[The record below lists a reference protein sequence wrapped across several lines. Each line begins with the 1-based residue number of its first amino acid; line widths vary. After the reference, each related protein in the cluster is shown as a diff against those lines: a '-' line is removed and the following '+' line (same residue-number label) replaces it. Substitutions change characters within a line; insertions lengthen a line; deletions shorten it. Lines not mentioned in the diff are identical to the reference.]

1 MQKNQYLVKKIFQD
15 QIQASYRDQFHE
27 MIYMDKAHGI
37 MLVRQGLLDAE
48 DYRVIADG
56 LDRVEKDLKE
66 EDLKGDLG
74 DLYFNVT
81 QKLYDIIGEK
91 TGCLIH
97 VGRSRNDMM
106 CACNRMQIRRELTEL
121 MEEMNGLREL
131 LLDLAEEHTE
141 TVITYYT
148 YGQPAQPGT
157 YGHYLLLVSELLS
170 RDYTRLQAAYRNTNR
185 SPMGAAAGIGT
196 GYPLDLPCCAK
207 LLGFDSV
214 VEHSIDAVASTDYL
228 LEAEA
233 AITIMMSNMSK
244 VAQDFFFWAS
254 YEYRLLDCN
263 ASIVSGSS
271 IMPQKKN
278 PELFEHMR
286 AQTARAMGM
295 FSDALEMSRNTTL
308 FPNMESILDMFSDF
322 GIWMKEVKKVLG
334 LLKEGL
340 KNTKIRKKESYEY
353 THNNFTGASS
363 MAEYLA
369 RKYQV
374 PFTETHEIIHDMLSQ
389 LMEND
394 TLEVQYMTGELMKE
408 VSEKILG
415 RALVM
420 TDEEVRQMLDPMFCL
435 NEKVTGGTPKP
446 EDTKQLISG
455 NRKMLEEQKQ
465 WLEKCK
471 EQINRAYEQIRKGV

>member
-1 MQKNQYLVKKIFQD
+1 M
-15 QIQASYRDQFHE
+15 
-27 MIYMDKAHGI
+27 
-37 MLVRQGLLDAE
+37 
-48 DYRVIADG
+48 
-56 LDRVEKDLKE
+56 
-66 EDLKGDLG
+66 
-74 DLYFNVT
+74 
-81 QKLYDIIGEK
+81 
-91 TGCLIH
+91 
-97 VGRSRNDMM
+97 
-106 CACNRMQIRRELTEL
+106 
-121 MEEMNGLREL
+121 
-131 LLDLAEEHTE
+131 
-141 TVITYYT
+141 ITYYT
-148 YGQPAQPGT
+148 YGQPAQPGN
-157 YGHYLLLVSELLS
+157 YGHYLTLVSELLS

-196 GYPLDLPCCAK
+196 SYPLDLPYCAR

-233 AITIMMSNMSK
+233 AVTIMMSNMSK

-295 FSDALEMSRNTTL
+295 FSDAIEMSRNTTL

-322 GIWMKEVKKVLG
+322 STWMKEVKKVLG

-340 KNTKIRKKESYEY
+340 RNSEIRKKESYEY
-353 THNNFTGASS
+353 THGNFTGTSS

-369 RKYQV
+369 QKYQA
-374 PFTETHEIIHDMLSQ
+374 PFTETHEIIHDMLAE

-394 TLEVQYMTGELMKE
+394 TLEIEYMTGELMKE
-408 VSEKILG
+408 VSERVLG
-415 RALVM
+415 RALIM
-420 TDEEVRQMLDPMFCL
+420 TDEEVRRMLDPMFCL
-435 NEKVTGGTPKP
+435 SKKVTGGTPKP
-446 EDTKQLISG
+446 ENTKKLISR
-455 NRKMLEEQKQ
+455 NQEVLAEQKLT
-465 WLEKCK
+465 WKISPHRGALRSSR
-471 EQINRAYEQIRKGV
+471 N

>member
-1 MQKNQYLVKKIFQD
+1 MSKNRYLVEKIFQD

-37 MLVRQGLLDAE
+37 MLVKQGLLSAE
-48 DYRVIADG
+48 NYKLIANG
-56 LDRVEKDLKE
+56 LDQVEDALKE

-74 DLYFNVT
+74 DLYFNIT
-81 QKLYDIIGEK
+81 QKLYDLIGEE

-106 CACNRMQIRRELTEL
+106 CACNRMQIRRELLNL
-121 MEEMNGLREL
+121 MGEINDLRDL
-131 LLDLAEEHTE
+131 LLNLAGEHTE
-141 TVITYYT
+141 TIITYYT

-157 YGHYLLLVSELLS
+157 YGHYLMLVCELLS

-196 GYPLDLPCCAK
+196 GYPLDVSYCAR

-214 VEHSIDAVASTDYL
+214 IEHSIDAVSSPDYL

-233 AITIMMSNMSK
+233 AITIMMSSMSK
-244 VAQDFFFWAS
+244 LAQDLFFWAS
-254 YEYRLLDCN
+254 YEYQLLDCN
-263 ASIVSGSS
+263 SSIVSGSS

-286 AQTARAMGM
+286 AQTARAMGL
-295 FSDALEMSRNTTL
+295 FSDATQMSRNTTL
-308 FPNMESILDMFSDF
+308 FPSMESILDMFSDF
-322 GIWMKEVKKVLG
+322 SVWMKEVNKVLG

-340 KNTKIRKKESYEY
+340 KNSEIRKKESYEY

-363 MAEYLA
+363 MAEHLSQ
-369 RKYQV
+369 KYKI
-374 PFTETHEIIHDMLSQ
+374 PFTATHEIIHDMISR
-389 LMEND
+389 LMEKD
-394 TLEVQYMTGELMKE
+394 TLDIKYMTSGLMKD

-415 RALVM
+415 KALVL
-420 TDEEVRQMLDPMFCL
+420 TDEEVRQMMDPMFCL
-435 NEKVTGGTPKP
+435 NAKVTGGTPKP
-446 EDTKQLISG
+446 EDTLRLISK
-455 NRKMLEEQKQ
+455 NREILSKQRHWLEECCSKI
-465 WLEKCK
+465 KC
-471 EQINRAYEQIRKGV
+471 AYEEIQKGV